1 MKVVHLSTSDTNGGA
16 AIAALR
22 IFNAQVKSGI
32 DSKLL
37 VQSKHSNDPR
47 VISLVLTFWDK
58 LKYYQRFLEDELSIR
73 TLSVYSRGRFTFP
86 YFGLDL
92 SKNIMINEAD
102 IINLHWTNGG
112 FLSLKSL
119 LNIGKMSKPIVWTLH
134 DMWSFTGG
142 CHYNS
147 DCNKFVEQCNNC
159 PSLKFRNEFDQSQKI
174 FKRKEALYKKL
185 NLTIVTCSNWLAKEA
200 GRSKLFENKQ
210 IVTISNPIDTNVYKP
225 NNKENARKKFE
236 FEPEKLLLLIGAMNL
251 KEKRKGFSY
260 LVEALQYIYENYKE
274 FGQKI
279 ELLTFGKL
287 DRNLEGKIPFK
298 IHQLGQIE
306 NENQLIALYNSANL
320 YIAPSLQD
328 NLPNTVLE
336 SISCGTPVVAFKVGG
351 MTDMIT
357 HNENGYLVELK
368 SSKDLADGIV
378 KLLSDSELL
387 KEMGNNCRQKAIN
400 QFGKSKVANQY
411 LNLYQKLLLK

>member
-37 VQSKHSNDPR
+37 VQSKNSRDPG
-47 VISLVLTFWDK
+47 VISLVQSFGDK
-58 LKYYQRFLEDELSIR
+58 LKFYKRFLEDELSIR
-73 TLSVYSRGRFTFP
+73 TLSVASRGRFTFP

-92 SKNIMINEAD
+92 SKNKVIDEAD
-102 IINLHWTNGG
+102 IVNLHWTNGG

-119 LNIGKMSKPIVWTLH
+119 ANIGKINKPVVWTLH

-142 CHYNS
+142 CHYNV
-147 DCNKFVEQCNNC
+147 DCEKFIEQCNNC
-159 PSLKFRNEFDQSQKI
+159 PSLKFRSDFDQSQKI
-174 FKRKEALYKKL
+174 FNRKEALYKKL
-185 NLTIVTCSNWLAKEA
+185 NLTIVTCSNWLAKEV
-200 GRSKLFENKQ
+200 GRSKLLGAKQ
-210 IVTISNPIDTNVYKP
+210 IITIPNSIDTNIYKP
-225 NNKENARKKFE
+225 SDRESARKEFG
-236 FEPEKLLLLIGAMNL
+236 FEPDKFLLLIGAMNL

-260 LVEALQYIYENYKE
+260 LIEALKYIYENYKE
-274 FGQKI
+274 FDQKI
-279 ELLTFGKL
+279 EILTFGKI
-287 DRNLEGKIPFK
+287 DRNLEGKIPYK

-306 NENQLIALYNSANL
+306 NVNQLIALYNSANL

-336 SISCGTPVVAFKVGG
+336 SISCGTPVVAFNVGG

-357 HNENGYLVELK
+357 HNENGYLAELK
-368 SSKDLADGIV
+368 SSKDLANGIV